1 MNLIITFFS
10 VLHFLLPPCYTFIL
24 PKSIRNISSQNAFFI
39 SDWLVKTNKLHVAS
53 SPLVEDID
61 LDGNLDVYFSTVNG
75 VLYGISNVLKCVTGN
90 PCSILY
96 ENWPV
101 THHGEIFFSTPL
113 AVDVYAEGL
122 KSVLFISHHA
132 AVFTYDYLGNL
143 LSHFQV
149 SPLFLLNELDKIVCL
164 CLVIMP
170 DYSCYLGVRVG
181 LSIVVVWL
189 SYIFWN
195 SCSFRSYL
203 VSQIPDIILDRS
215 TLSQRDLDKNS
226 FKSIRWASTDNQ
238 LPTHSERD
246 IRLHPIVYT
255 DPIILTSAIS
265 RSNVNDINFLYTDLL
280 HIALNFVSYHSHSTT
295 ASLNE
300 SSSTNEGLLIAAIV
314 NIPRCALFYLKNED
328 FKFCS
333 PRLKVLEVD
342 WLSVKLPPYIFS
354 SPTINAN
361 VLGETRV
368 KDRSYID
375 SYYSFITT
383 FSGNIHVAQ
392 LTMLNSHV
400 SQPSLEVN
408 NIFIDSYSFHIT
420 PMTLSCVPSPCPL
433 NKMKL
438 NKLQSSVL
446 TCCLQVDIYSCLRLV
461 LLVSIKKYHSQ
472 IYWTYCPAIS
482 NTTMTTLEYGEQ
494 TGQVIIVPGCQ
505 KLQTCSPWSVY
516 TTPDG
521 YVHAVDIQTGL
532 SAPGYPVSLFTMYHN
547 VTNLSIGSGLLYQ
560 REDYTYWLVFTDVYT
575 NLIHLRLHNPLVIIS
590 HNHNNMFNHQTNS
603 LQTISL
609 SPKPLPLPAGV
620 STSPSYLLLSSHGLM
635 LLRSRSLP
643 IVQSSSPSLLTYSK
657 YIDNVDKSVTQ
668 FINVQFVN
676 DHLEP
681 IDSIILDDNKRI
693 LNYVIRDCSYHLTL
707 FNESI
712 LAKRFLVKLLTSF
725 GVPISE
731 WSNAYITTNIT
742 CHHHCYCFTGSLS
755 IQHSLPLS
763 SYHNE
768 LYLSVIDS
776 TNGYFIVN
784 YPILTSSKMISTRI
798 ILQIGSYQTQ
808 LIVSLIYLPGVYLL
822 IGLIIIH
829 SVSMLITKQKII
841 VHGNKMM
848 KQSI

>member
-143 LSHFQV
+143 LSHF
-149 SPLFLLNELDKIVCL
+149 
-164 CLVIMP
+164 
-170 DYSCYLGVRVG
+170 
-181 LSIVVVWL
+181 
-189 SYIFWN
+189 
-195 SCSFRSYL
+195 
-203 VSQIPDIILDRS
+203 QIPDIILDRS

-590 HNHNNMFNHQTNS
+590 HNHDNIFNHQTNS

-620 STSPSYLLLSSHGLM
+620 STSPSYLLLSNHGLM

>member
-143 LSHFQV
+143 LSHF
-149 SPLFLLNELDKIVCL
+149 
-164 CLVIMP
+164 
-170 DYSCYLGVRVG
+170 
-181 LSIVVVWL
+181 
-189 SYIFWN
+189 
-195 SCSFRSYL
+195 
-203 VSQIPDIILDRS
+203 QIPDIILDRS

-420 PMTLSCVPSPCPL
+420 PMTLS
-433 NKMKL
+433 
-438 NKLQSSVL
+438 
-446 TCCLQVDIYSCLRLV
+446 
-461 LLVSIKKYHSQ
+461 
-472 IYWTYCPAIS
+472 
-482 NTTMTTLEYGEQ
+482 YGEQ